1 MKSKNKPLYLLN
13 RDIEQLNER
22 YKELYKQV
30 KNAFENNDI
39 DKNQIEYSCEVLLDK
54 YKFEIEELSD
64 MREIEYLTRQA
75 ELEAKRKN
83 ITPWRRG
90 WWWRLIFQ
98 PLTNRAQDI
107 IEERAELEAEELF
120 SSEESKLKERAAEIY
135 GKNSDKLSERKRKKA
150 LKKYLKYK
158 RLLEG
163 ELDGPQKPVK
173 LELNQQPEHK
183 DPAEPVKLELK
194 QPEPPEPPARK
205 PRKTKKTEG

>member
-13 RDIEQLNER
+13 SDIEQLNER

-30 KNAFENNDI
+30 KNAFDNSDI
-39 DKNQIEYSCEVLLDK
+39 NKNQIEYSCEVLLDK
-54 YKFEIEELSD
+54 YKFEIEELSN

-75 ELEAKRKN
+75 ELEAKKKN

-107 IEERAELEAEELF
+107 IEERAELEAEKLF
-120 SSEESKLKERAAEIY
+120 SSEENKLKERTAEIY

-163 ELDGPQKPVK
+163 EPDGPQKPVK
-173 LELNQQPEHK
+173 LELNQEPEPK
-183 DPAEPVKLELK
+183 EPVEPVKLELK
-194 QPEPPEPPARK
+194 QPEPPEPPTRK
-205 PRKTKKTEG
+205 PRKTKNTEG